1 MQVLKVFFSIGLV
14 LIVTQ
19 VPAFAQDSGS
29 ATTVKQDPMIQSAV
43 NYAHT
48 ELDQSSHY
56 SSNLKLREDRKI
68 GLGTQLGG
76 GLGVAG
82 LDLEINVDAENSV
95 VAGVGTGTGYGTF
108 QVLWRHSFE
117 GPYLTPYTTAGWSR
131 WYNSS
136 SPSEYKNSLILDR
149 VLNDSDRASGRFGVD
164 FLTVSAGMQYHQ
176 LSGDLMGL
184 SFFAEFALLSA
195 FSNPSIIPTGT
206 LGSIYYF

>member
-1 MQVLKVFFSIGLV
+1 MQVFKLLFSMGLISI
-14 LIVTQ
+14 LSQ
-19 VPAFAQDSGS
+19 SRALAQDSGS
-29 ATTVKQDPMIQSAV
+29 VTTVKQDPMIQSAV

-82 LDLEINVDAENSV
+82 LDLEINVDSENSV
-95 VAGVGTGTGYGTF
+95 IAGAGSGTGYGTF

-117 GPYLTPYTTAGWSR
+117 GSYLTPYTTAGWSR

-136 SPSEYKNSLILDR
+136 STSEYKNSLILDR
-149 VLNDSDRASGRFGVD
+149 VLNDSERASGRFGVD

-195 FSNPSIIPTGT
+195 LSNPSIVPTGT

>member
-1 MQVLKVFFSIGLV
+1 MLNLKLLLSIGLLSAV
-14 LIVTQ
+14 AQAQEAATVTI
-19 VPAFAQDSGS
+19 
-29 ATTVKQDPMIQSAV
+29 KQEPMIQSAV
-43 NYAHT
+43 NYAHS
-48 ELDQSSHY
+48 ELEQPSHA
-56 SSNLKLREDRKI
+56 SSNLKLRDERKI
-68 GLGTQLGG
+68 GLGSQIGG

-82 LDLEINVDAENSV
+82 LDLEINVDSENSV
-95 VAGVGTGTGYGTF
+95 IAGVGSGTGYGTF

-117 GPYLTPYTTAGWSR
+117 GQYLTPYTTAGWSR

-136 SPSEYKNSLILDR
+136 STSEYKNSLILDR

-184 SFFAEFALLSA
+184 SFFADFTLLSA
-195 FSNPSIIPTGT
+195 ISNPSIVPTGT

>member
-1 MQVLKVFFSIGLV
+1 MLNLKLLLSIGLFSAV
-14 LIVTQ
+14 AQAQEAATVTI
-19 VPAFAQDSGS
+19 
-29 ATTVKQDPMIQSAV
+29 KQEPMIQSAV
-43 NYAHT
+43 NYAHS
-48 ELDQSSHY
+48 ELEQPSHA
-56 SSNLKLREDRKI
+56 SSNLKLRDERKI
-68 GLGTQLGG
+68 GLGSQIGG

-82 LDLEINVDAENSV
+82 LDLEINVDSENSV
-95 VAGVGTGTGYGTF
+95 IAGVGSGTGYGTF

-117 GPYLTPYTTAGWSR
+117 GQYLTPYTTAGWSR

-136 SPSEYKNSLILDR
+136 STSEYKNSLILDR

-184 SFFAEFALLSA
+184 SFFADFTLLSA
-195 FSNPSIIPTGT
+195 ISNPSIVPTGT